1 MDSPLEA
8 TEQPAAPEGRRIRAV
23 PVLTALLVF
32 AVAAAASFALLW
44 LGKDDEVT
52 SRDVERFLD
61 ARAPAVSERAT
72 EVMTLL
78 LNYDATSIDDVG
90 DELLELSTGNF
101 FEDYEDLVGGGNLER
116 ALRRASASSR
126 GQIVDG
132 PDVYFRD
139 ASEAA
144 AIISVSQTTQ
154 SRSNPT
160 GVTTDYVFR
169 IILTQTPEG
178 EWKASDITVL
188 STRDS

>member
-1 MDSPLEA
+1 MDTPVEA
-8 TEQPAAPEGRRIRAV
+8 DQPAAPERRRIRLV
-23 PVLTALLVF
+23 PLLTALLVF
-32 AVAAAASFALLW
+32 AVASAASFAALW
-44 LGKDDEVT
+44 LGADTEV
-52 SRDVERFLD
+52 SPSDVEQFLD
-61 ARAPAVSERAT
+61 AREPAVSERAA
-72 EVMTLL
+72 EVMNLL
-78 LNYDATSIDDVG
+78 LNYDATSIDEVG
-90 DELLELSTGNF
+90 DQLLEVSTGNF

-116 ALRRASASSR
+116 ALRKASASSR

-139 ASEAA
+139 PAEAA

-169 IILTQTPEG
+169 IILTQTPDG

-188 STRDS
+188 STRS

>member
-1 MDSPLEA
+1 MSSPAEA
-8 TEQPAAPEGRRIRAV
+8 QEQPDAPEPRRSSAV
-23 PVLTALLVF
+23 VVLTALLVF
-32 AVAAAASFALLW
+32 AVATAASFALLW

-78 LNYDATSIDDVG
+78 LNYDATNIEEVG

-101 FEDYEDLVGGGNLER
+101 FEDYEDLVGGGNLEQ

-144 AIISVSQTTQ
+144 AIITVSQTTQ

-160 GVTTDYVFR
+160 GTTTDYVFR
-169 IILTQTPEG
+169 IILTQTPDG

-188 STRDS
+188 STRDA

>member
-1 MDSPLEA
+1 MDTPIA
-8 TEQPAAPEGRRIRAV
+8 GEQPAAPSRRRV
-23 PVLTALLVF
+23 PLVPLLIALLVF
-32 AVAAAASFALLW
+32 TVASAGAFAALW
-44 LGKDDEVT
+44 LGTDDEVT

-61 ARAPAVSERAT
+61 AREPAVTERAA
-72 EVMTLL
+72 EVMNLL
-78 LNYDATSIDDVG
+78 LNYDATSIDEVG
-90 DELLELSTGNF
+90 DQLLELSTGNF

-139 ASEAA
+139 PAEAA
-144 AIISVSQTTQ
+144 AIITVSQTTQ

-160 GVTTDYVFR
+160 GVTTEYVFR
-169 IILTQTPEG
+169 IILTQTPDG

-188 STRDS
+188 STRGG